1 LLFSNTGLA
10 DTLLPTS
17 MGVHAM
23 SEVTFDIERRG
34 TTAIL
39 RMSRGAV
46 NALDLAAVEAMHA
59 AVTELAADENLEALV
74 LTGAGPAFCAGLD
87 LKAIPTYGREEQ
99 RGLVDGLN
107 RLFGSLYGFPRPT
120 VAAINGHAIA
130 GGTVLALACDHR
142 VCTRDAA
149 SLGLTEVK
157 VGVPFPV
164 AAIEVARNEL
174 SPAAARALV
183 LFGRLIG
190 PEQALA
196 WGVVDELVAA
206 EAVLDRA
213 CEEAA
218 ALAELPRETFAQV
231 KRTLRQE
238 ALERIRAAVEDGAD
252 PTLEDWLSPE
262 TVEAA
267 KKMLAGRAA

>member
-1 LLFSNTGLA
+1 MTDA
-10 DTLLPTS
+10 
-17 MGVHAM
+17 
-23 SEVTFDIERRG
+23 TFEIERRG
-34 TTAIL
+34 ATAIL

-46 NALDLAAVEAMHA
+46 NALDLAAVEAMDA
-59 AVTELAADENLEALV
+59 ALAELAADDGVAALV

-87 LKAIPTYGREEQ
+87 LKAVPTYGREEQ

-107 RLFGSLYGFPRPT
+107 RLFGGLYGFPRPT

-130 GGTVLALACDHR
+130 GGMVLALACDHR
-142 VCTRDAA
+142 VCTQGAA

-164 AAIEVARNEL
+164 AAIEVAQNEL
-174 SPAAARALV
+174 TPAAARALV

-196 WGVVDELVAA
+196 WGVVDELVAPETVLDCACA
-206 EAVLDRA
+206 EAAV
-213 CEEAA
+213 
-218 ALAELPRETFAQV
+218 LAELPRATFERV
-231 KRTLRQE
+231 KRTLRSA
-238 ALERIRAAVEDGAD
+238 ALERIRAAIEDGAD
-252 PTLEDWLSPE
+252 PTLDDWLSPE